1 MNSSRKR
8 ISLSL
13 LIALLIFF
21 IAAGLLKKDEINT
34 VTSADTSEKVKT
46 VAKNIPKEISV
57 KTQKR
62 SSFKSNDEIKR
73 EYGKLET
80 VTLWN
85 GKNYTG
91 AVIST
96 DPVYSIVTVD
106 GTVNIPINDVKI
118 REIIR

>member
-21 IAAGLLKKDEINT
+21 IAAGLLKKDDINT

-46 VAKNIPKEISV
+46 VEKNIPKEIPV
-57 KTQKR
+57 KTQKK

-80 VTLWN
+80 VILWN

>member
-1 MNSSRKR
+1 MNSSIKR

-21 IAAGLLKKDEINT
+21 IAAGLLKKDEIKT
-34 VTSADTSEKVKT
+34 VTSADTAEKVKA
-46 VAKNIPKEISV
+46 VEKNIPKEIPV
-57 KTQKR
+57 KTQKK

-96 DPVYSIVTVD
+96 DPVYSIVTVN

>member
-1 MNSSRKR
+1 MNSIRKR

-13 LIALLIFF
+13 LMALLVFF

-34 VTSADTSEKVKT
+34 VNSADTAEKVKT
-46 VAKNIPKEISV
+46 MEKNIPKEVSV
-57 KTQKR
+57 KAQKKN
-62 SSFKSNDEIKR
+62 SFKSNDDIKK

-85 GKNYTG
+85 GKKYTG
-91 AVIST
+91 AVTST
-96 DPVYSIVTVD
+96 DPVYNIVTLD
-106 GTVNIPINDVKI
+106 GTVSIPINDVKI

>member
-1 MNSSRKR
+1 MISSRKR

-21 IAAGLLKKDEINT
+21 IIAGLLKKDDIST
-34 VTSADTSEKVKT
+34 VTPADTAEKVKA
-46 VAKNIPKEISV
+46 VEKNIPKEIPV
-57 KTQKR
+57 KTQKKI
-62 SSFKSNDEIKR
+62 SFKSNDEIKK

-80 VTLWN
+80 VILWN

-106 GTVNIPINDVKI
+106 GTVNIPIKDVKI